1 MWSKDFGTAEISFV
15 IISEDSQFVKQK
27 SKVFFW
33 KFWKYFMRGGFVSIW
48 KRLPIFFLGGWAY
61 VLLELLWRGRSHG
74 SMFLA
79 GGTCLLLIG
88 HLDEVSPKLPLPFRI
103 LSGAGIITMV
113 ELATGL
119 LVNRDYHVWDYR
131 DQPGNFLGQICPVFT
146 LLWVPMAWAAI
157 LVYNWLK
164 EKL

>member
-1 MWSKDFGTAEISFV
+1 MSF
-15 IISEDSQFVKQK
+15 
-27 SKVFFW
+27 
-33 KFWKYFMRGGFVSIW
+33 W
-48 KRLPIFFLGGWAY
+48 KRLRIFCLGGWAY

-88 HLDEVSPKLPLPFRI
+88 RANDAKPALPLPLR
-103 LSGAGIITMV
+103 LLTGAGIITGV
-113 ELATGL
+113 ELVTGL

-131 DQPGNFLGQICPVFT
+131 NQPGNFLGQICPVFT
-146 LLWVPMAWAAI
+146 LLWVPVAWAAI
-157 LVYNWLK
+157 SIYNWLK